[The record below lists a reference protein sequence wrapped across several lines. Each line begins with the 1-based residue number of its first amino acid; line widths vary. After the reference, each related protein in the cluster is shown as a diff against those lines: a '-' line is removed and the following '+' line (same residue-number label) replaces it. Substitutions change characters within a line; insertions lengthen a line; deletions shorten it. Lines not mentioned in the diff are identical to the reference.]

1 MLAHIAAV
9 ADVLLCLLV
18 PRQAGH
24 LGRGLL
30 QLGAAG
36 VGVLQLVV
44 VKLAGGE
51 QLATWSEVPPPP
63 PLGCP
68 RFCVLCDVFDCVLL
82 CCVMLFGWSGEFCQ
96 VNIYP

>member
-18 PRQAGH
+18 PLPRQAGH

-68 RFCVLCDVFDCVLL
+68 RFCVLCDVFDCVDIIVL
-82 CCVMLFGWSGEFCQ
+82 CDVVWMEWRVLS
-96 VNIYP
+96 I